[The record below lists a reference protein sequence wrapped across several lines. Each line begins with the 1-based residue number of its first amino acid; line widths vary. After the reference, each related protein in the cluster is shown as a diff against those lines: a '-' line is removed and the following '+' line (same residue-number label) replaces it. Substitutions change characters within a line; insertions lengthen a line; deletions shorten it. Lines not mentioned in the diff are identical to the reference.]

1 MTNLVLYLKLIF
13 AIAIWAGLYHV
24 AKLLLVPGIN
34 PCFIIFL
41 RYFISSFVLLYILKL
56 RTGKIFH
63 KIDCKGLILLTLIAI
78 IGVFLYNLLFLYAEI
93 LTSGN
98 LVAIMY
104 AFTPCITVFLSS
116 ILFRLPL
123 GLGRISGLL
132 IALSGAIGVINY
144 ASASCGQ
151 FFCLSTFSNLNL
163 GIIYAIGAS
172 VCFAIYSII
181 NRYLLQNNLKSIVI
195 NTYSAIISVV
205 LLVIINLYN
214 QVPLMATLDQTT
226 LTFWIAMLYMS
237 ILATVFAY
245 LFYTDALAGLGILRV
260 VICQNTLPMQTII
273 LGCIFFNEQISLSII
288 ACSLLVIVGVIITS
302 IARR

>member
-1 MTNLVLYLKLIF
+1 MTNLILYLKLIF
-13 AIAIWAGLYHV
+13 AIGIWAGLYHV
-24 AKLLLVPGIN
+24 AKLLLIPGVN

-63 KIDCKGLILLTLIAI
+63 RLKYKDLLLLSLIAI
-78 IGVFLYNLLFLYAEI
+78 VGIFLYNLLFLYAEI
-93 LTSGN
+93 LASGN

-123 GLGRISGLL
+123 GLAKVSGLL
-132 IALSGAIGVINY
+132 IALAGAIGVINY

-151 FFCLSTFSNLNL
+151 FFCLSTFKSPNL
-163 GIIYAIGAS
+163 GIVYAIGAS
-172 VCFAIYSII
+172 VCFAIYSLI
-181 NRYLLQNNLKSIVI
+181 NRYLLESNLKSIVI
-195 NTYSAIISVV
+195 NTYSAIIGVV
-205 LLVIINLYN
+205 LLLLINLYN
-214 QVPLMATLDQTT
+214 QVPILVILQQTT
-226 LTFWIAMLYMS
+226 PTFWLAMFYMS

-245 LFYTDALAGLGILRV
+245 LCYTDALAGLGILRV

-273 LGCIFFNEQISLSII
+273 LGCIFFNEEISFSII
-288 ACSLLVIVGVIITS
+288 ACSLLIIAGVIITS
-302 IARR
+302 IARS